1 MAQAVVLRTYGGPE
15 ELRVEDIDVGAPGA
29 SEVRLRQTV
38 IGINFHDAYVRS
50 GLYKTLAL
58 PGIPGIEA
66 AGVVEAVGAGV
77 SHVRA
82 GDRVAYVTAAYGAY
96 ASHRLIAADR
106 LIRLPEDID
115 DRTAGAM
122 MVKGLTVQMLL
133 TKLRPLEPGDTC
145 LIHAAAGG
153 VGQMLS
159 QWAHHIGATVI
170 GTVGSDAKATLAKNN
185 GCDHVIVYTREDFAA
200 RVMEVTGGRGVAL
213 VYDSVGLDTFEG
225 SLKVLASRGCLVNFG
240 QSSGAILPF
249 APARLAAKSN
259 ALWRPILFHYI
270 EDAAERQGMAD
281 QLFAAARAGIV
292 KVEIGAGFPL
302 SAAADAHR
310 AMESRATTGSTIL
323 NV

>member
-1 MAQAVVLRTYGGPE
+1 MAQAIVLRTYGGPE
-15 ELRVEDIDVGAPGA
+15 ELRLEEIEVGAPGQG
-29 SEVRLRQTV
+29 EVRLRQTV
-38 IGINFHDAYVRS
+38 LGINFHDAYVRS
-50 GLYKTLAL
+50 GLYRTLAL

-66 AGVVEAVGAGV
+66 AGVVDAVGEGV
-77 SHVRA
+77 THLRV

-96 ASHRLIAADR
+96 ASHRLMAADR
-106 LIRLPEDID
+106 LIRLPDDID

-133 TKLRPLEPGDTC
+133 TKLRPLMPGETC

-159 QWAHHIGATVI
+159 QWAHHLGAKVI
-170 GTVGSDAKATLAKNN
+170 GTVGSDAKAKRAKAN
-185 GCDHVIVYTREDFAA
+185 GCDHVIVYAREDFAA
-200 RVMEVTGGRGVAL
+200 RVTEITGGKGVAV

-225 SLKVLASRGCLVNFG
+225 SLTVLAPRGCLINFG
-240 QSSGAILPF
+240 QSSGPIPPF
-249 APARLAAKSN
+249 APSRLAAKSN

-270 EDAAERQGMAD
+270 EDAVERQEMAD
-281 QLFAAARAGIV
+281 RLFAAVRTGLV
-292 KVEIGAGFPL
+292 KVEVGAAFPL

-310 AMESRATTGSTIL
+310 AMEARATTGSTIL